1 MVTKLLLLTT
11 FIIPTKEDVWSE
23 IKNSGVK
30 HPKVVFAQAVI
41 ESGGFKSVLAKSCN
55 NLFGMRIPKKRPTL
69 AVNRCKNKLG
79 FATFDS
85 WQESVYDYLLYQK
98 YILRNKEKMT
108 DEQYLRHIAKTY
120 ASNPQYVTLI
130 INTMKRYSKLTI

>member
-11 FIIPTKEDVWSE
+11 FIIPTKEDVWNE

-30 HPKVVFAQAVI
+30 HPRVVFAQAVL

-55 NLFGMRIPKKRPTL
+55 NLFGMRVPKKRPTL
-69 AVNRCKNKLG
+69 AVKKCNYKHG

-98 YILRNKEKMT
+98 TILKNKREMT
-108 DEQYLRHIAKTY
+108 DEQYIKYIAKTY
-120 ASNPQYVTLI
+120 ASNPQYVSLI
-130 INTMKRYSKLTI
+130 INIMKRYSKLTI

>member
-1 MVTKLLLLTT
+1 MVTKLLVLTM
-11 FIIPTKEDVWSE
+11 FIVPTKEDVWSE

-30 HPKVVFAQAVI
+30 HPRVVFAQAVI
-41 ESGGFKSVLAKSCN
+41 ESGGFKSILAKECN

-69 AVNRCKNKLG
+69 AVKRCKNKLG

-98 YILRNKEKMT
+98 YILRNKQKMT

-120 ASNPQYVTLI
+120 ASNPEYVSVILK
-130 INTMKRYSKLTI
+130 TMKKYSNITL